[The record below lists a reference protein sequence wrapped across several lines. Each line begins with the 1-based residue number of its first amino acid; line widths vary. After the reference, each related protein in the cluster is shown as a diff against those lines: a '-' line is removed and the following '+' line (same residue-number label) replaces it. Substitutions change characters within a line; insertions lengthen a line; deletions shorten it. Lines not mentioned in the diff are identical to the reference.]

1 MSSTEWISRAYRRE
15 HKHRYLYCVA
25 ESVGLSAAIFLVF
38 FYFNPLR
45 AAFITM
51 NIHPLLILVALM
63 SLRYG
68 NYLGLFCAAV
78 ASATF
83 VYAYHLLGRDLIIF
97 FLEWSHYKF
106 ILMFFLTAVLLG
118 SAKDR
123 SDIAIDRLREDLAET
138 KKELA
143 DLSENEKKSHFIAS
157 ELKKQIVGAED
168 SILSLY
174 EVATSLNTVH
184 SEEVYT
190 EVMTVMARFLR
201 AKAVAIYVVDRDPG
215 YLRLKVHMGDSEGLK
230 VSLRVDDHAY
240 LQSVVHELKVVNV
253 GSDSAATDPL
263 FSAPIIKEGKAIA
276 VINIEDADMSM
287 VTQYTYN
294 LFKIIVEWI
303 SKALT
308 RALEIE
314 DVVERDAYLPGTI
327 IRKWE
332 HFVARV
338 EEEKRRYTK
347 FGLPYGL
354 IRMPRGDYPLED
366 ISTKLR
372 GLIRQVD
379 AVGFDTSQNEIQ
391 ILLPITTCAVL
402 AKVAER
408 LEKPMHPLTLVA
420 EGCHD

>member
-1 MSSTEWISRAYRRE
+1 MDSTEWVSRAYRRE
-15 HKHRYLYCVA
+15 HKHRWLYCVI
-25 ESVGLSAAIFLVF
+25 ESIVLSAAIFLVF

-45 AAFITM
+45 EAFITM
-51 NIHPLLILVALM
+51 NIHPLVILVALVA
-63 SLRYG
+63 LRYG
-68 NYLGLFCAAV
+68 NYLGLVGAAI

-83 VYAYHLLGRDLIIF
+83 MYAYYLLGRDLIVF

-106 ILMFFLTAVLLG
+106 LLMFFLTAVLLG

-123 SDIAIDRLREDLAET
+123 SDIALGKLRE
-138 KKELA
+138 ELA
-143 DLSENEKKSHFIAS
+143 QTKEELAGLSENEKKSHLIAS

-174 EVATSLNTVH
+174 EVATSLDTVH

-201 AKAVAIYVVDRDPG
+201 AKAVSIYMVDRDQG
-215 YLRLKVHMGDSEGLK
+215 FLRLKVHMGDSEGLK
-230 VSLRVDDHAY
+230 ASLRIDDHAY
-240 LQSVVHELKVVNV
+240 LQSVIRELKIVKIS
-253 GSDSAATDPL
+253 GDSASTDPI
-263 FSAPIIKEGKAIA
+263 FSAAIIKEGDVIA

-287 VTQYTYN
+287 VTQYTFN
-294 LFKIIVEWI
+294 LFKVIVEWI

-308 RALEIE
+308 RALEVE
-314 DVVERDAYLPGTI
+314 GLVERDAYLPGTI
-327 IRKWE
+327 IRTWD

-354 IRMPRGDYPLED
+354 IRIPRGDFPLED
-366 ISTKLR
+366 ISTMLG

-379 AVGFDTSQNEIQ
+379 AVGFDMSQNEVH
-391 ILLPITTCAVL
+391 ILLPITNCAVL
-402 AKVAER
+402 AKVVER
-408 LEKPMHPLTLVA
+408 LTKALHPLTLLA
-420 EGCHD
+420 ESCHD